1 MATFL
6 SGDIITKFLEDNTL
20 LAGKGGDS
28 PLDHAQDQ
36 DFLLHMTHMTIV
48 PIVGLD
54 CFISTGHPGV
64 FNPFHAYLIWKKNG
78 RWQLQDTWLD
88 LWWYKNMWFE
98 TAKKK
103 TGLDPHKFADEKG
116 WIPPNDFPRSG
127 VGHGTSTFLSTVAG
141 MIWMGCWERPLLA
154 GGNSNIFYFHPDPW
168 GNDQIWRYNIFQMGD
183 ETTN

>member
-28 PLDHAQDQ
+28 STGSCPGSRFFITYDSYDHSPHSWIR
-36 DFLLHMTHMTIV
+36 LLHFHWSSR
-48 PIVGLD
+48 
-54 CFISTGHPGV
+54 CFQSFSCLP
-64 FNPFHAYLIWKKNG
+64 YMEKNG